1 MLFASICRSV
11 QERMPWHLASPRFF
25 GADSDEEG
33 GPSLSSTTRI
43 QSARALTRLM
53 ELQRTAA
60 AGLGKTKE
68 ASFASICMLP
78 HVEAS

>member
-1 MLFASICRSV
+1 MCDKPDIVVSDDTDLTVGCTKSSESSV
-11 QERMPWHLASPRFF
+11 LLVFF
-25 GADSDEEG
+25 SDMVAVNCFLG
-33 GPSLSSTTRI
+33 
-43 QSARALTRLM
+43 RLM